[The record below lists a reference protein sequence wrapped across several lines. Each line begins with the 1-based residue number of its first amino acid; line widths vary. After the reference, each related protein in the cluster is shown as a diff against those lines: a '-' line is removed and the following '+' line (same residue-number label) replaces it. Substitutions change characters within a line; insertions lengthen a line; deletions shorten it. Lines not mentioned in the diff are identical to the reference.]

1 MQKRTKTNTLKKSVF
16 IKKYEATLGNVSAS
30 CAEADIVRTTFYE
43 WMKKDEAFK
52 EQIEALNEKQIDFV
66 ESSLFKQI
74 REGNTTATVFFL
86 KTKGKNRGY
95 IERQEITGKDGQP
108 LQDRQLTIE
117 EAVEFVKKVEKMI

>member
-1 MQKRTKTNTLKKSVF
+1 MQKRTKPNTLKKSVF
-16 IKKYEATLGNVSAS
+16 LKKYEATLGNVSAS

-43 WMKKDEAFK
+43 WMKKDEKFK

-74 REGNTTATVFFL
+74 RDGNTTATVFFL

-108 LQDRQLTIE
+108 LQERELTMK
-117 EAVEFVKKVEKMI
+117 EAIDFVKKINEHL

>member
-1 MQKRTKTNTLKKSVF
+1 MPKPTKSNTLKKSVF

-30 CAEADIVRTTFYE
+30 CAEADINRTTFYE
-43 WMKKDEAFK
+43 WMKKDAKFK

-108 LQDRQLTIE
+108 LQEKHLTME